1 MGDLAARGEV
11 VKLARELDVP
21 LATLRFLETQPAD
34 DLAAFRRTV
43 TAAIV
48 ATEDLRL
55 RRIAAA
61 SRLVPKRVAARLAE
75 SQLGALLSARVAGV
89 LDVPEALRLA
99 GAVRPGFLAEMA
111 AYLDPARTAALVRA
125 IPDTLMVD
133 VGRRLLDASHYITLG
148 RLISLVDDAPLLAL
162 LGYARD
168 DQLLE
173 IAILAEDRVR
183 LDEILAGL
191 SNERAAGVIAA
202 AASSGQFD
210 QALSLMSSLS
220 PDQRVR
226 LATIAADL
234 GPDVTDGLVRAVIR
248 SGAWDEMLPLLT
260 RMPDAT
266 RRAFVNVPA
275 TLDPSVIGDVLHHAR
290 ILGLGTF
297 VLPLLTSLDG
307 AHLATV
313 GQAQV
318 AEDPEVRQ
326 WLSVSTGMA
335 PEVVDA
341 VLAALRVARSTA
353 VPPPQPP
360 ARSTAATRANARR
373 PVRSART
380 AAQGRRRQHQRH
392 DKAAGHDGHVP

>member
-1 MGDLAARGEV
+1 VGDLAARGEV

-21 LATLRFLETQPAD
+21 VASLQFLQHQPAG
-34 DLAAFRRTV
+34 DLAAFRRAI

-48 ATEDLRL
+48 ANEDLRL
-55 RRIAAA
+55 RRVAAA

-99 GAVRPGFLAEMA
+99 GAVRPGFLADMA
-111 AYLDPARTAALVRA
+111 AYLDPARTAALVKA
-125 IPDTLMVD
+125 IPEALMVD
-133 VGRRLLDASHYITLG
+133 VGRRLLDAASYITLG
-148 RLISLVDDAPLLAL
+148 RLISLVDDGPLLAL

-173 IAILAEDRVR
+173 IALLAEDRVR

-191 SNERAAGVIAA
+191 SNERAAGVIAVA
-202 AASSGQFD
+202 AGSGQFD
-210 QALSLMSSLS
+210 QALSLLSSLS
-220 PDQRVR
+220 PDQKLR

-275 TLDPSVIGDVLHHAR
+275 TLDPAVIGDVLHHAR

-313 GQAQV
+313 GEAKV

-326 WLSVSTGMA
+326 WLSESTGMA
-335 PEVVDA
+335 PAVVDA

-353 VPPPQPP
+353 TPPPTP
-360 ARSTAATRANARR
+360 ARSTAAMRANARR

-380 AAQGRRRQHQRH
+380 AAQRRRSEHQRD
-392 DKAAGHDGHVP
+392 DKTAGHDGHIA

>member
-1 MGDLAARGEV
+1 VGDLAARGEV

-21 LATLRFLETQPAD
+21 VASLQFLQHQPAG
-34 DLAAFRRTV
+34 DLAAFRRAI

-48 ATEDLRL
+48 ANEDLRL
-55 RRIAAA
+55 RRVAAA

-99 GAVRPGFLAEMA
+99 GAVRPGFLADMA
-111 AYLDPARTAALVRA
+111 AYLDPARTAALVKA
-125 IPDTLMVD
+125 IPD
-133 VGRRLLDASHYITLG
+133 VGRRLLDAASYITLG
-148 RLISLVDDAPLLAL
+148 RLISLVDDGPLLAL

-173 IAILAEDRVR
+173 IALLAEDRVR

-191 SNERAAGVIAA
+191 SNERAAGVIAVA
-202 AASSGQFD
+202 AGSGQFD
-210 QALSLMSSLS
+210 QALSLLSSLS
-220 PDQRVR
+220 PDQKLR

-275 TLDPSVIGDVLHHAR
+275 TLDPAVIGDVLHHAR

-313 GQAQV
+313 GEAKV

-326 WLSVSTGMA
+326 WLSESTGMA
-335 PEVVDA
+335 PAVVDA

-353 VPPPQPP
+353 TPPPTP
-360 ARSTAATRANARR
+360 ARSTAAMRANARR

-380 AAQGRRRQHQRH
+380 AAQRRRSEHQRD
-392 DKAAGHDGHVP
+392 DKTAGHDGHIA